1 MSDALTDTSLRD
13 VEVCLYLNSSWS
25 LREQCGHWNRAEK
38 RIDHNSQM
46 DLRIPEYIIDD
57 KSYITIYETE
67 SSAQLAMATSA
78 FSQTDVE
85 AAVLVCILPVS
96 LDDALIHVQHWIILG
111 MHPISQSKLWT
122 NDKQQ

>member
-1 MSDALTDTSLRD
+1 MFDG
-13 VEVCLYLNSSWS
+13 VETHFN
-25 LREQCGHWNRAEK
+25 
-38 RIDHNSQM
+38 HNSQM

-85 AAVLVCILPVS
+85 AAVLVCIATTW
-96 LDDALIHVQHWIILG
+96 LDDALMFL
-111 MHPISQSKLWT
+111 
-122 NDKQQ
+122 